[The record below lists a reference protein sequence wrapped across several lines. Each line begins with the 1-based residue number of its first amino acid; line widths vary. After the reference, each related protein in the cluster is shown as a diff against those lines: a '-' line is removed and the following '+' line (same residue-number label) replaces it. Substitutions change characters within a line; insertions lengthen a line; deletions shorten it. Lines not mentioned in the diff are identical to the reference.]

1 MDSRKEISLINN
13 SKAFKLLS
21 NITLTWTL
29 KQNKTKNKK
38 KIIKLN
44 SLKKKKKIYLYLK

>member
-29 KQNKTKNKK
+29 KQNKKQKK
-38 KIIKLN
+38 KIIRLN
-44 SLKKKKKIYLYLK
+44 SLKKEEEDLPLS

>member
-38 KIIKLN
+38 QK
-44 SLKKKKKIYLYLK
+44 

>member
-29 KQNKTKNKK
+29 KQNKKQKT
-38 KIIKLN
+38 KIIKPN